1 MNTVLVT
8 GGCGLIGRY
17 ICSGLLKK
25 GNTVIAVDENEN
37 GYNEGKLN
45 YSFIESACDD
55 KDSYEKIFRE
65 NKIDIVI
72 HASCTVDNDFGPTVT
87 ETQMAISG
95 VCDRFIYDYAL
106 NNGVREFILLST
118 YQVYDFQKTREPVR
132 EDHKLKPVT
141 NYACLKLESEKA
153 FITEL
158 QKHKEVIGCIIRL
171 APVYTHDFID
181 NLMSKIKDPKDN
193 SVFVAGTGQYGFQLC
208 CLHNLVDFIMC
219 YVKSADDSSYT
230 GTYNVCDKHLTTASD
245 IIAFMRENY
254 HLGTVVSRN
263 TGGTISKIKGI
274 FSKNSDEKE
283 NYRYLDLNKLENN
296 NMLDYTKAMKIA
308 IFRWD
313 IKNTK

>member
-25 GNTVIAVDENEN
+25 GNAVIAVDESEN
-37 GYNEGKLN
+37 NYNTGKLN
-45 YSFIESACDD
+45 YSFIESAPDD
-55 KDSYEKIFRE
+55 KLSYEEIFR
-65 NKIDIVI
+65 NNQIDIVV
-72 HASCTVDNDFGPTVT
+72 HASCTVDNDFGATVT
-87 ETQMAISG
+87 EKEMMISG
-95 VCDRFIYDYAL
+95 SCDKFIYETAL
-106 NNGVREFILLST
+106 NNGVKEFILIST

-141 NYACLKLESEKA
+141 NYACMKFEAEKA

-158 QKHKEVIGCIIRL
+158 QKHKEVIGCVIRV

-181 NLMSKIKDPKDN
+181 NLTSKITDPKDN
-193 SVFVAGTGQYGFQLC
+193 VKFVSGTGQYGFQLC
-208 CLHNLVDFIMC
+208 CLHNLVDFILC
-219 YVKSADDSSYT
+219 YVKSADDLSYA
-230 GTYNVCDKHLTTASD
+230 GTYNVSDKHLTTASD

-263 TGGTISKIKGI
+263 AGGTISKIKGI
-274 FSKNSDEKE
+274 FSKSAEEKE
-283 NYRYLDLNKLENN
+283 NYRYLDMTKLENN
-296 NMLDYTKAMKIA
+296 NMLDNTKAMKIA
-308 IFRWD
+308 VFRWD